1 MHEGF
6 MLSAGDILCMLGSSW
21 ATPLVTSATKGR
33 VSHAAVIISV
43 EPVPLIIEAVY
54 PRVRVVPI
62 DVCVADHP
70 VVYLLEDL
78 TLTPQQRKTV
88 IREACKYSSADYS
101 CLRVAIVGLDKM
113 LDTTWFSENVWPGN
127 NPMCSWE
134 VSQSRRVIGKD
145 FGHPTDSTSPEDIL
159 TFAEKYNGQKYRV
172 LKLRG

>member
-1 MHEGF
+1 
-6 MLSAGDILCMLGSSW
+6 MLLPADIIVSLGQSW
-21 ATPLVTSATKGR
+21 ATPLVTSVTRGR
-33 VSHAAVIISV
+33 VSHASLVISV

-62 DVCVADHP
+62 DLCVADHP
-70 VVYLLEDL
+70 AVYLLEDL
-78 TLTPQQRKTV
+78 TLTKAERITV
-88 IREACKYSSADYS
+88 VREACKYSSADYS
-101 CLRVAIVGLDKM
+101 FLRCTIVGLDKM